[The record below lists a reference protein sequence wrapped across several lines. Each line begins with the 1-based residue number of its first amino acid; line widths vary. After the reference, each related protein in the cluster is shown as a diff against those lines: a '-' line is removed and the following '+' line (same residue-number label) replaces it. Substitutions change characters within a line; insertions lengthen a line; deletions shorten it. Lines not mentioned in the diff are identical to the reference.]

1 MFGTPKTHQ
10 RRTVP
15 LPGFLIDDLRP
26 VVEGRSPTELVFT
39 GPGGWGAPA
48 RAPQQLSETASR
60 NRLRTRCGLNLF
72 AAVPAWHY
80 EALRNPLTRQN
91 VL

>member
-26 VVEGRSPTELVFT
+26 VVEGCFPTELVFT
-39 GPGGWGAPA
+39 GPGGGVLLRGHRSSSA
-48 RAPQQLSETASR
+48 RQRPETV
-60 NRLRTRCGLNLF
+60 CGLG
-72 AAVPAWHY
+72 AD
-80 EALRNPLTRQN
+80 
-91 VL
+91 